1 MCKAVHVSVK
11 DLGKR
16 RFPSDLE
23 ALPKQE
29 VETRAELSPDRSL
42 RV

>member
-29 VETRAELSPDRSL
+29 VKTRAELSPDRSL